1 MTTVNFWSIVIQDVK
16 DMKRFLISFVLI
28 FALLFNVFADN
39 KKAHKEL
46 RAEFEKCV
54 FLPELKSRG
63 LDLKKLDKIDDLEE
77 MKDYLSQFFIDENGM
92 PLDNH
97 LSIQFEIFGKNYSDR
112 YKSVKTTSSMQIEW
126 SDEYGSKDELLNKG
140 YKEDEIFYYPYF
152 NGEWREDG
160 YRVGK
165 KYMGESNKNYTN
177 KTYSTSSREAL
188 LIGLGGFGDNTE
200 YYNEISKSDKKY
212 LILDLS
218 DNSGGRD
225 TSYKALIEAIN
236 NMNPKEI
243 FIMVSSRTFSMGEWS
258 TSWIEK
264 ATNIK
269 TTIVGIPTLGGW
281 KCAKDYKIITFDNFN
296 IACEIDDKD
305 SNWKWG
311 WDKYDIPYPTEGI
324 GATPDIYTD
333 GNHIN
338 SLEVI
343 KHLIEDNE
351 LTYPKFYY

>member
-77 MKDYLSQFFIDENGM
+77 MKDYLSQFFIDENGI

-97 LSIQFEIFGKNYSDR
+97 LSIQFEIYGKNYSDR
-112 YKSVKTTSSMQIEW
+112 YKSVKTSSSMQIEW

-152 NGEWREDG
+152 NGEWKDG

-165 KYMGESNKNYTN
+165 KYMGETKDSGRKSNYSVNSEKTLLVGLDTFKNGTN
-177 KTYSTSSREAL
+177 DKAYE
-188 LIGLGGFGDNTE
+188 
-200 YYNEISKSDKKY
+200 EISNSDKEY

-218 DNSGGRD
+218 YNGGGNTRYSLHLVD
-225 TSYKALIEAIN
+225 AIEK
-236 NMNPKEI
+236 MKPKEI
-243 FIMVSSRTFSMGEWS
+243 FIIIDNSSVSMGE
-258 TSWIEK
+258 IAAIAVKK

-269 TTIVGIPTLGGW
+269 TTIVGYPTAGAW
-281 KCAKDYKIITFDNFN
+281 KCTKKLVVISFDKFN
-296 IACEIDDKD
+296 INCRIDDGGA
-305 SNWKWG
+305 NWKWV
-311 WDKYDIPYPTEGI
+311 YDTYNIPYPTEGI

-333 GNHIN
+333 GSPRT

-343 KHLIEDNE
+343 KYLINDNE
-351 LTYPKFYY
+351 LTYPY